1 MTSYMVP
8 IRILWRDGH
17 YLEAIAVWFLMQWIF
32 VESYCSPKASM
43 RRAIREIAKA
53 VEGTRRSTRRSTTSG
68 GRAAAP

>member
-1 MTSYMVP
+1 MSSYMVP

-17 YLEAIAVWFLMQWIF
+17 HWEAIAVWFLMQWIF

-53 VEGTRRSTRRSTTSG
+53 KR
-68 GRAAAP
+68 